1 MKIVV
6 DDKIPYIREKLALLT
21 SDVLYLRGAEI
32 TESDVQDDDAL

>member
-21 SDVLYLRGAEI
+21 SDVVMNNCFLAVRFSLLLLPR
-32 TESDVQDDDAL
+32 